1 MNRSNLPI
9 CPSFSYA
16 LYGTM
21 GSIHRVICKG
31 VEDLSQRVAFLFV
44 LVGAILWGTTGTA
57 QTFLPQT
64 VHPLG
69 VGASRLAVGGF
80 SLLLVLLVMRKI
92 SFQGWPWKPTIYAAV
107 SMALFQYFFF
117 TSVRLTGVAIGTVVT
132 IGSAPVF
139 SGIIEWIV
147 VKRRP
152 TPVWV
157 MATFMAIIGCSLLFL
172 NKGGVVVN
180 PIGVGMSLVAG
191 TLFATY
197 TLVNKDV
204 LEKVAPT
211 PAVAVIFSLSA
222 IMLMP
227 FLFAVETDGL
237 WTVNG
242 LLVVLFL
249 GWATTTIA
257 YILFS
262 MGLQHIPSS
271 SAVTLS
277 LAEPLTAALL
287 SVIIV
292 GERLAPLSWVGVLL
306 LLGGIIVLTLGS
318 RKRVLA
324 TNEKQVIS

>member
-1 MNRSNLPI
+1 
-9 CPSFSYA
+9 
-16 LYGTM
+16 M
-21 GSIHRVICKG
+21 GN
-31 VEDLSQRVAFLFV
+31 LSQRLAFLFV

-57 QTFLPQT
+57 QTFMPQT

-69 VGASRLAVGGF
+69 VGATRLAVGGF

-92 SFQGWPWKPTIYAAV
+92 SFRNWPWKPTIYAAIA
-107 SMALFQYFFF
+107 MALFQYFFF

-139 SGIIEWIV
+139 SGVIEWII

-152 TPVWV
+152 TMVWV
-157 MATFMAIIGCSLLFL
+157 MATAMAIIGCSLLFL
-172 NKGGVVVN
+172 NKDGVVVN

-191 TLFATY
+191 SLFALY
-197 TLVNKDV
+197 TLVNKEV

-222 IMLMP
+222 LMLMP
-227 FLFAVETDGL
+227 FLFVVETSGL
-237 WTVNG
+237 WTWNG
-242 LLVVLFL
+242 LFVVLFL

-262 MGLQHIPSS
+262 IGLQHIPSS

-287 SVIIV
+287 SVAIV
-292 GERLAPLSWVGVLL
+292 GERLAALSWLGVFL

-318 RKRVLA
+318 RRKAGRL
-324 TNEKQVIS
+324 EKGRAISS

>member
-1 MNRSNLPI
+1 
-9 CPSFSYA
+9 
-16 LYGTM
+16 M
-21 GSIHRVICKG
+21 G
-31 VEDLSQRVAFLFV
+31 DLSQRLAFLFV

-57 QTFLPQT
+57 QTFMPQT

-69 VGASRLAVGGF
+69 VGATRLAVGGF

-92 SFQGWPWKPTIYAAV
+92 SFRNWPWKPTIYAAIA
-107 SMALFQYFFF
+107 MALFQYFFF

-139 SGIIEWIV
+139 SGVIEWII

-152 TPVWV
+152 TMVWV
-157 MATFMAIIGCSLLFL
+157 MATAMAIIGCSLLFL
-172 NKGGVVVN
+172 NKDGVVVN

-191 TLFATY
+191 SLFALY
-197 TLVNKDV
+197 TLVNKEV

-222 IMLMP
+222 LMLMP
-227 FLFAVETDGL
+227 FLFVVETSGL
-237 WTVNG
+237 WTWNG
-242 LLVVLFL
+242 LFVVLFL

-262 MGLQHIPSS
+262 IGLQHIPSS

-287 SVIIV
+287 SVAIV
-292 GERLAPLSWVGVLL
+292 GERLAVLSWLGVFL

-318 RKRVLA
+318 RRKAGRL
-324 TNEKQVIS
+324 EKGRAISS